1 MKSARWTEETGWIV
15 EDLQHDFW
23 QPPTHPN
30 RRFTTAMW
38 VLMLIGAS
46 LISWSALAHNPSCPE
61 LTSRLHAL
69 PNAHGESCE
78 AAAMRR
84 AVIPAH
90 LTVVPAKA
98 GTQAATGSRFRG
110 DDDMTAGVS

>member
-1 MKSARWTEETGWIV
+1 MKNARWTEETGWIV
-15 EDLQHDFW
+15 EDFQHDFW

-46 LISWSALAHNPSCPE
+46 LISWSALAHNPSCSE

-84 AVIPAH
+84 AAIPAHLTVIPAH
-90 LTVVPAKA
+90 LTAVPTKA
-98 GTQAATGSRFRG
+98 GTQAATGSPLSRG
-110 DDDMTAGVS
+110 

>member
-1 MKSARWTEETGWIV
+1 MKNARWTEETGWIV

-46 LISWSALAHNPSCPE
+46 LISWSALAHNPSCSE

-78 AAAMRR
+78 AAATRR
-84 AVIPAH
+84 AAIPAHLTVIPAH
-90 LTVVPAKA
+90 LTAVPTKA
-98 GTQAATGSRFRG
+98 GTQAATGSPLSRG
-110 DDDMTAGVS
+110 

>member
-38 VLMLIGAS
+38 GLMLIGAS
-46 LISWSALAHNPSCPE
+46 LISWSALAHNPNCPG
-61 LTSRLHAL
+61 LTTRLHVL
-69 PNAHGESCE
+69 PKANGESCE
-78 AAAMRR
+78 AAAVRHV
-84 AVIPAH
+84 VIPAH
-90 LTVVPAKA
+90 LVVIPAQA
-98 GTQAATGSRFRG
+98 GTRAATGSPLSQG
-110 DDDMTAGVS
+110 

>member
-46 LISWSALAHNPSCPE
+46 LISWSALAHNPSCSE

-78 AAAMRR
+78 VAAMRR
-84 AVIPAH
+84 AAIPAH
-90 LTVVPAKA
+90 LTAVPTKA
-98 GTQAATGSRFRG
+98 GTQAATGSPLSRG
-110 DDDMTAGVS
+110 